1 MVDQIG
7 NSQLEALFLGNLF
20 QKFMFRLGSQK
31 KLTLDSTH
39 RHKFKLNSQSQEK
52 TLITIEVEVI
62 VGIKKLFFKV
72 LFNNNRA
79 ETIMLTMVFFIIMNF
94 VYFFLFFM

>member
-1 MVDQIG
+1 
-7 NSQLEALFLGNLF
+7 
-20 QKFMFRLGSQK
+20 MFSLGSQK
-31 KLTLDSTH
+31 KLTLDNSTH

-72 LFNNNRA
+72 LFNNRA

>member
-1 MVDQIG
+1 
-7 NSQLEALFLGNLF
+7 
-20 QKFMFRLGSQK
+20 MFWLGSQK
-31 KLTLDSTH
+31 KLTLDNSTH
-39 RHKFKLNSQSQEK
+39 RHKFKLNFQSQEK

-79 ETIMLTMVFFIIMNF
+79 ETNINDGVFYYIMNF
-94 VYFFLFFM
+94 VYFFYPSCKQTAGDRIGI